1 MTRLASLIA
10 FSALLMFGLGTAA
23 SFAADP
29 TPSEQK
35 DRKDTAGSKADPTPS
50 EQKDKKDMTGGK
62 ADDEKK
68 GEKKDMGGR

>member
-10 FSALLMFGLGTAA
+10 LSAFLTFGLGTVT

-29 TPSEQK
+29 TPAEQK
-35 DRKDTAGSKADPTPS
+35 DKKDTVGSKADPTPF
-50 EQKDKKDMTGGK
+50 EQKDKKDMAGGK

-68 GEKKDMGGR
+68 SEKKDMGGR